1 MERVVGVGVDVVAIE
16 RMRRLI
22 TRRPR
27 AVERLFSD
35 EERRYCVSRSNPWES
50 WASNF
55 AAKEAVMKA
64 MGSSPSKTPWR
75 SVWVDRTPRGPRV
88 VLAGRAH
95 EFARALGV
103 KRIELSLAHD
113 AGVAVAVAIAIGTPE
128 VGCPQYGDDS
138 S

>member
-16 RMRRLI
+16 RVRRLI

-35 EERRYCVSRSNPWES
+35 EERRYCGSLSSPWES
-50 WASNF
+50 WASSF

-64 MGSSPSKTPWR
+64 MRSSPSKTPWR
-75 SVWVDRTPRGPRV
+75 SVWVDRTPTGPRV
-88 VLAGRAH
+88 VLAGRAR

-103 KRIELSLAHD
+103 ERIELSLAHD
-113 AGVAVAVAIAIGTPE
+113 AGVAVAVAVAIGTSE
-128 VGCPQYGDDS
+128 GARSDYGDAS